1 MNAWLIYDH
10 EGAERNKDYIDYHYE
25 VGSRYG
31 VSFELKYVED
41 ISESVI
47 NETPSFAV
55 VRTIRP
61 DINKLLEEK
70 GIPTYNNYKV
80 SYIANHKGRCMDY
93 IKDNT
98 TVPTIPTE
106 VIHSTG
112 VKDSIKEVLSDWKS
126 CVVKPAS
133 GHGGIGVRRVPDN
146 DSIIDEIE
154 KELENDDIICQP
166 FIDGPGE
173 DVRVY
178 VIGKEIIAAVKRKA
192 PEGEFRANASLGG
205 YVERY
210 SLNDIEIDYV
220 NQIINQFDFGM
231 VGIDFIIDNNN
242 QFLFSEIEDVVGAR
256 MLYKTH
262 PEIDILNRYINHILQ
277 FQ

>member
-55 VRTIRP
+55 VRAIRP

-80 SYIANHKGRCMDY
+80 SYIANHKGRCIDY

-98 TVPTIPTE
+98 NVPTIPTE
-106 VIHSTG
+106 VIS
-112 VKDSIKEVLSDWKS
+112 VDDDIRKVLSGKHGY
-126 CVVKPAS
+126 VIKPAS

-146 DSIIDEIE
+146 DSIIDE
-154 KELENDDIICQP
+154 ELENDDIICQP

-205 YVERY
+205 HIERY